1 MSIWRANGRGT
12 DAEYHLFWSFLTSSE
27 SGLTVSLI
35 TEAKLSHQ
43 DAINDLRNRREAVHA
58 GGGEARIKAQHEKG
72 KLTARERIEQFV
84 DPGSFVEHQTYIR
97 GRYEEFGLGNK
108 RNPGDGIVTGSAKV
122 GGRQVWLTVQDF
134 TVLGGSLGEMNARR
148 IADAQAMAMKTGSPF
163 IQMNDSG
170 GARIQEGVLSL
181 EGYGEI
187 FRNNVLASGVIPQ
200 ISVILGPC
208 AGGAVYSPA
217 ITDFVFMVDGVSNM
231 YITGPEVIRAVTG
244 EQVLQEDLGGAE
256 PHCRKSGV
264 AHRRF
269 PTEQACFSFI
279 AKLLSYLPSNNRDVP
294 PLAEST
300 DDPDR
305 QTPELEE
312 IVPADDH
319 QAYDVRDVI
328 GSLFDRDSF
337 LEIHAEFAP
346 NIVVGFAKLAGRTV
360 GIIANQP
367 AQFAAV
373 LNIDAADKAA
383 RFVRFCDAFNVPV
396 VSLADVPGFLPGV
409 AQEHGGII
417 RHGAKLLYAIAEA
430 TVPKVALILRK
441 AYGGACIS
449 MASKALG
456 YDRVLALPIAQIAV
470 MGAEGAANIIFRKD
484 IKAAEDPEAMRRQ
497 KIDEFKESVMTPF
510 VAAAYGYVDEVIHP
524 ADGRVE
530 LIRSVEMVARKRDQN
545 PAKKHGNIPL

>member
-1 MSIWRANGRGT
+1 M
-12 DAEYHLFWSFLTSSE
+12 
-27 SGLTVSLI
+27 
-35 TEAKLSHQ
+35 SHQ
-43 DAINDLRNRREAVHA
+43 DAINDLRNRREAAHA

-72 KLTARERIEQFV
+72 KLTARERIEEFV
-84 DPGSFVEHQTYIR
+84 DPGSFVEHQTYIL
-97 GRYEEFGLGNK
+97 GRSDDFGLAGK
-108 RNPGDGIVTGSAKV
+108 HTPGDGVVTGTGRV
-122 GGRQVWLTVQDF
+122 GGRQIWMSVQDF
-134 TVLGGSLGEMNARR
+134 TVLGGSLGEMNAKR
-148 IADAQAMAMKTGSPF
+148 IAEAQHLAVKTGSPF
-163 IQMNDSG
+163 IQINDSG
-170 GARIQEGVLSL
+170 GARIQEGILSL
-181 EGYGEI
+181 HGYGEI
-187 FRNNVLASGVIPQ
+187 FRANTLASGVVPQ

-244 EQVLQEDLGGAE
+244 EQVSQEDLGGAD

-269 PTEQACFSFI
+269 STEQECFSFI
-279 AKLLSYLPSNNRDVP
+279 TKLLSYLPSNNRDLP

-312 IVPADDH
+312 IVPVDDR
-319 QAYDVRDVI
+319 QAYDVREVI

-337 LEIHAEFAP
+337 LEINEEFAP
-346 NIVVGFAKLAGRTV
+346 NIVVGFAILAGRTV
-360 GIIANQP
+360 GIMANQP
-367 AQFAAV
+367 AHVAAA
-373 LNIDAADKAA
+373 LDIDASDKAA

-396 VSLADVPGFLPGV
+396 ISLVDVPGFLPGV

-441 AYGGACIS
+441 AYGGAFIS
-449 MASKALG
+449 MAGKSLG
-456 YDRVLALPIAQIAV
+456 YDRVLAMPIAQIAV
-470 MGAEGAANIIFRKD
+470 MGADGAANIIFRKD

-510 VAAAYGYVDEVIHP
+510 VAAGYGYVDEVIHP
-524 ADGRVE
+524 ADGRTE
-530 LIRSVEMVARKRDQN
+530 LIRSIEMLARKQDQI
-545 PAKKHGNIPL
+545 PAKKHGNLPL